1 MQYTSGSTANPRGV
15 VLSMRN
21 VTENVDQIIRNYFR
35 HEGGAPRLPSSVV
48 SWLPL
53 YHDMGLMV
61 GLFIP
66 LFVGCPVILTSPEAF
81 IRKPARWMQLLAK
94 HQAPFS
100 AAPNFAFDLAVAKTS
115 EEDMAGLDLG
125 HVNTIINGAEQVQP
139 NTITKFLRRFR
150 PYNLMPA
157 AVKPSYG
164 MAEAVVYLATTKAGS
179 PPTSTEFDADSLARG
194 HAELSTFETERA
206 TRLIRYHSDDK
217 EPLLRI
223 VDPDSN
229 IELGPGRIGE
239 IWIHGKNVST
249 GYHNADDALNRDKF
263 QASIREA
270 SAGTPRSPWLRT
282 GDLGFIVGD
291 EFYIVGRMK
300 DLIIQDGVNHYPD
313 DIETTVKE
321 FTGGRVAA
329 FSVSDDG
336 VEHLVIAAEVRTEH
350 GPDKVTIM
358 DFSTIK
364 RLVVSALSKLHG
376 LHVTDFLL
384 VPPGALPKTTSGK
397 ISRAACA
404 KQYGANKL
412 QRSSN
417 VPMTDGSVTADK
429 LQKWFREYLSTHIEC
444 HPNEVSLD
452 VPIRDLGLKSIDVLA
467 IPGDLGDRF
476 GFCIP
481 DLAVWDN
488 PSANDLIDSLLNQ
501 RSADSLRE
509 SHGHADRNTQGRGSI
524 NEPVAVIGVGCR
536 FPGDIDG
543 PERLWDFLTEKK
555 CAITAYPDRGFTN
568 AGTFAESGG
577 FLKDVAGF
585 DNRFFDIPPDEA
597 LRMDPQQR
605 LLLEVSWEALEHA
618 GIIPESLR
626 LSRTGVFVGVSST
639 DYVRLV
645 SASAQQKSTIWDN
658 TGGSSSIIANRIS
671 YFLDIQGPSIVIDT
685 ACSSSLVAVH
695 LACRS
700 LSTWDCDIA
709 LVGGTNVLIS
719 PEPWGGFREAGIL
732 SQTGCCHAF
741 DKSAD
746 GMVRGEGCGVI
757 VLQRLS
763 DARLEGRRILAILTG
778 SAVNQDGKS
787 NGIMAPNPSAQI
799 GVLENACKSARVDP
813 LEIGYVEAHGT
824 GTSLGDRIEAHALGM
839 VFGRKRPG
847 SGPLMI
853 GSIKPNIGHLEG
865 AAGIAG
871 LIKAVLMVERG
882 SLLPSGGFTE
892 PNPAIPFTEL
902 GLRVVDELQ
911 EWPVVAGRP
920 RRAGVSSFGFGG
932 TNAHVIVEEAGSVGA
947 DTVSGRADVGGSG
960 GGVVAWVISGKTAS
974 ALAAQAGRL
983 GRYVR
988 ARPALDVVDV
998 GYSLVSTRSVFD
1010 HRAVVVGQ
1018 TRDEL
1023 LAGLAGVVAGRPEA
1037 GVVCGV
1043 GKPAGKTA
1051 FVFAGQGSQWL
1062 GMGSELYAAYP
1073 VFAEALDA
1081 VVDELDRHL
1090 RYPLRDVI
1098 WGHDQDLLN
1107 TTEFAQPALFAVE
1120 VALYRLLMSWGVR
1133 PGLVLG
1139 HSVGEL
1145 AAAHVAGAL
1154 CLPDAAMLVA
1164 ARGRLMQAL
1173 PAGGAMFAVQARE
1186 DEVAPM
1192 LGHDVSI
1199 AAVNGPASVVISGA
1213 HDAVSAIADRLRG
1226 QGRRVHRLA
1235 VSHAFHSALME
1246 PMIAEFTAVAAELS
1260 VGLPTIPVISNVTG
1274 QLVAD
1279 DFASADYW
1287 ARHIR
1292 AVVRFGDSVRSAH
1305 CAGASRFIEV
1315 GPGGGLTSLI
1325 EASLADAQ
1333 IVSVPTL
1340 RKDRPEPVSVMTA
1353 AAQGFVSGMGLDW
1366 ASVFSGYRPKRVELP
1381 TYAFQH
1387 QKFWL
1392 APAPSVSDP
1401 TAAGQIGASDG
1412 GAELL
1417 ASSGFAAR
1425 LAGRS
1430 ADEQLAAAIEVV
1442 CEHAAA
1448 VLGRD
1453 GAAGLDA
1460 GQAFADSGFN
1470 SLSAVELRN
1479 RLTAVTAVT
1488 LPATAIFDH
1497 PTPTELAQYL
1507 ITQIDGHGSS
1517 AAAAANPAE
1526 RIDALT
1532 DLFLQACDAGR
1543 DADGWKMV
1551 ALASN
1556 TRERMSS
1563 PVRNN
1568 VSKNVA
1574 LLADGISDVVVI
1586 CIPTLTV
1593 LSDQREY
1600 RDIANAMTGR
1610 HSVYS
1615 LTLPGFDSSDA
1626 LPQNADMIVETV
1638 SNAIIDVVGGSCRF
1652 VLSGYSSG
1660 GVLAYALCSHLS
1672 VKHQRNPLGVALI
1685 DTYLPS
1691 QIANPSMNEGFS
1703 PNDTGKGLSREV
1715 IRVARMLN
1723 RLTATR
1729 LTAAATYAAIFQAW
1743 EPGRSMAPVL
1753 NIVAK
1758 DRIAT
1763 VENLREERINRWR
1776 TAAAEAA
1783 YSVAEVPGD
1792 HFGMMSTSS
1801 EAIATEIHDWISGL
1815 VRGPHR

>member
-1 MQYTSGSTANPRGV
+1 
-15 VLSMRN
+15 
-21 VTENVDQIIRNYFR
+21 
-35 HEGGAPRLPSSVV
+35 
-48 SWLPL
+48 
-53 YHDMGLMV
+53 
-61 GLFIP
+61 
-66 LFVGCPVILTSPEAF
+66 
-81 IRKPARWMQLLAK
+81 
-94 HQAPFS
+94 
-100 AAPNFAFDLAVAKTS
+100 
-115 EEDMAGLDLG
+115 
-125 HVNTIINGAEQVQP
+125 
-139 NTITKFLRRFR
+139 
-150 PYNLMPA
+150 
-157 AVKPSYG
+157 
-164 MAEAVVYLATTKAGS
+164 
-179 PPTSTEFDADSLARG
+179 
-194 HAELSTFETERA
+194 
-206 TRLIRYHSDDK
+206 
-217 EPLLRI
+217 
-223 VDPDSN
+223 
-229 IELGPGRIGE
+229 
-239 IWIHGKNVST
+239 
-249 GYHNADDALNRDKF
+249 
-263 QASIREA
+263 
-270 SAGTPRSPWLRT
+270 
-282 GDLGFIVGD
+282 
-291 EFYIVGRMK
+291 
-300 DLIIQDGVNHYPD
+300 
-313 DIETTVKE
+313 
-321 FTGGRVAA
+321 
-329 FSVSDDG
+329 
-336 VEHLVIAAEVRTEH
+336 
-350 GPDKVTIM
+350 
-358 DFSTIK
+358 
-364 RLVVSALSKLHG
+364 
-376 LHVTDFLL
+376 
-384 VPPGALPKTTSGK
+384 
-397 ISRAACA
+397 
-404 KQYGANKL
+404 
-412 QRSSN
+412 
-417 VPMTDGSVTADK
+417 MTDGSVTADK

-585 DNRFFDIPPDEA
+585 DNRFFHIPPDEA

>member
-1 MQYTSGSTANPRGV
+1 
-15 VLSMRN
+15 
-21 VTENVDQIIRNYFR
+21 
-35 HEGGAPRLPSSVV
+35 
-48 SWLPL
+48 
-53 YHDMGLMV
+53 
-61 GLFIP
+61 
-66 LFVGCPVILTSPEAF
+66 
-81 IRKPARWMQLLAK
+81 
-94 HQAPFS
+94 
-100 AAPNFAFDLAVAKTS
+100 
-115 EEDMAGLDLG
+115 
-125 HVNTIINGAEQVQP
+125 
-139 NTITKFLRRFR
+139 
-150 PYNLMPA
+150 
-157 AVKPSYG
+157 
-164 MAEAVVYLATTKAGS
+164 
-179 PPTSTEFDADSLARG
+179 
-194 HAELSTFETERA
+194 
-206 TRLIRYHSDDK
+206 
-217 EPLLRI
+217 
-223 VDPDSN
+223 
-229 IELGPGRIGE
+229 
-239 IWIHGKNVST
+239 
-249 GYHNADDALNRDKF
+249 
-263 QASIREA
+263 
-270 SAGTPRSPWLRT
+270 
-282 GDLGFIVGD
+282 
-291 EFYIVGRMK
+291 
-300 DLIIQDGVNHYPD
+300 
-313 DIETTVKE
+313 
-321 FTGGRVAA
+321 
-329 FSVSDDG
+329 
-336 VEHLVIAAEVRTEH
+336 
-350 GPDKVTIM
+350 
-358 DFSTIK
+358 
-364 RLVVSALSKLHG
+364 
-376 LHVTDFLL
+376 
-384 VPPGALPKTTSGK
+384 
-397 ISRAACA
+397 
-404 KQYGANKL
+404 
-412 QRSSN
+412 
-417 VPMTDGSVTADK
+417 MTDGSVTADK
-429 LQKWFREYLSTHIEC
+429 LQKWFREYVSTHIEC

-1246 PMIAEFTAVAAELS
+1246 PMIAESTAVAAELS

-1815 VRGPHR
+1815 VRGPHP

>member
-1 MQYTSGSTANPRGV
+1 
-15 VLSMRN
+15 
-21 VTENVDQIIRNYFR
+21 
-35 HEGGAPRLPSSVV
+35 
-48 SWLPL
+48 
-53 YHDMGLMV
+53 
-61 GLFIP
+61 
-66 LFVGCPVILTSPEAF
+66 
-81 IRKPARWMQLLAK
+81 
-94 HQAPFS
+94 
-100 AAPNFAFDLAVAKTS
+100 
-115 EEDMAGLDLG
+115 
-125 HVNTIINGAEQVQP
+125 
-139 NTITKFLRRFR
+139 
-150 PYNLMPA
+150 
-157 AVKPSYG
+157 
-164 MAEAVVYLATTKAGS
+164 
-179 PPTSTEFDADSLARG
+179 
-194 HAELSTFETERA
+194 
-206 TRLIRYHSDDK
+206 
-217 EPLLRI
+217 
-223 VDPDSN
+223 
-229 IELGPGRIGE
+229 
-239 IWIHGKNVST
+239 
-249 GYHNADDALNRDKF
+249 
-263 QASIREA
+263 
-270 SAGTPRSPWLRT
+270 
-282 GDLGFIVGD
+282 
-291 EFYIVGRMK
+291 
-300 DLIIQDGVNHYPD
+300 
-313 DIETTVKE
+313 
-321 FTGGRVAA
+321 
-329 FSVSDDG
+329 
-336 VEHLVIAAEVRTEH
+336 
-350 GPDKVTIM
+350 
-358 DFSTIK
+358 
-364 RLVVSALSKLHG
+364 
-376 LHVTDFLL
+376 
-384 VPPGALPKTTSGK
+384 
-397 ISRAACA
+397 
-404 KQYGANKL
+404 
-412 QRSSN
+412 
-417 VPMTDGSVTADK
+417 MTDGSVTADK

-1120 VALYRLLMSWGVR
+1120 VALYRLVMSWGVR

-1532 DLFLQACDAGR
+1532 DVFLQACDAGR

-1715 IRVARMLN
+1715 IRVTRMLN

-1815 VRGPHR
+1815 VRGPHP

>member
-1 MQYTSGSTANPRGV
+1 
-15 VLSMRN
+15 
-21 VTENVDQIIRNYFR
+21 
-35 HEGGAPRLPSSVV
+35 
-48 SWLPL
+48 
-53 YHDMGLMV
+53 
-61 GLFIP
+61 
-66 LFVGCPVILTSPEAF
+66 
-81 IRKPARWMQLLAK
+81 
-94 HQAPFS
+94 
-100 AAPNFAFDLAVAKTS
+100 
-115 EEDMAGLDLG
+115 
-125 HVNTIINGAEQVQP
+125 
-139 NTITKFLRRFR
+139 
-150 PYNLMPA
+150 
-157 AVKPSYG
+157 
-164 MAEAVVYLATTKAGS
+164 
-179 PPTSTEFDADSLARG
+179 
-194 HAELSTFETERA
+194 
-206 TRLIRYHSDDK
+206 
-217 EPLLRI
+217 
-223 VDPDSN
+223 
-229 IELGPGRIGE
+229 
-239 IWIHGKNVST
+239 
-249 GYHNADDALNRDKF
+249 
-263 QASIREA
+263 
-270 SAGTPRSPWLRT
+270 
-282 GDLGFIVGD
+282 
-291 EFYIVGRMK
+291 
-300 DLIIQDGVNHYPD
+300 
-313 DIETTVKE
+313 
-321 FTGGRVAA
+321 
-329 FSVSDDG
+329 
-336 VEHLVIAAEVRTEH
+336 
-350 GPDKVTIM
+350 
-358 DFSTIK
+358 
-364 RLVVSALSKLHG
+364 
-376 LHVTDFLL
+376 
-384 VPPGALPKTTSGK
+384 
-397 ISRAACA
+397 
-404 KQYGANKL
+404 
-412 QRSSN
+412 
-417 VPMTDGSVTADK
+417 MTDGSVTADK

-626 LSRTGVFVGVSST
+626 LSRTGVFVGVLST

-1120 VALYRLLMSWGVR
+1120 VALYRLVMSWGVR

-1532 DLFLQACDAGR
+1532 DVFLQACDAGR

-1815 VRGPHR
+1815 VRGPHP

>member
-1 MQYTSGSTANPRGV
+1 
-15 VLSMRN
+15 
-21 VTENVDQIIRNYFR
+21 
-35 HEGGAPRLPSSVV
+35 
-48 SWLPL
+48 
-53 YHDMGLMV
+53 
-61 GLFIP
+61 
-66 LFVGCPVILTSPEAF
+66 
-81 IRKPARWMQLLAK
+81 
-94 HQAPFS
+94 
-100 AAPNFAFDLAVAKTS
+100 
-115 EEDMAGLDLG
+115 
-125 HVNTIINGAEQVQP
+125 
-139 NTITKFLRRFR
+139 
-150 PYNLMPA
+150 
-157 AVKPSYG
+157 
-164 MAEAVVYLATTKAGS
+164 
-179 PPTSTEFDADSLARG
+179 
-194 HAELSTFETERA
+194 
-206 TRLIRYHSDDK
+206 
-217 EPLLRI
+217 
-223 VDPDSN
+223 
-229 IELGPGRIGE
+229 
-239 IWIHGKNVST
+239 
-249 GYHNADDALNRDKF
+249 
-263 QASIREA
+263 
-270 SAGTPRSPWLRT
+270 
-282 GDLGFIVGD
+282 
-291 EFYIVGRMK
+291 
-300 DLIIQDGVNHYPD
+300 
-313 DIETTVKE
+313 
-321 FTGGRVAA
+321 
-329 FSVSDDG
+329 
-336 VEHLVIAAEVRTEH
+336 
-350 GPDKVTIM
+350 
-358 DFSTIK
+358 
-364 RLVVSALSKLHG
+364 
-376 LHVTDFLL
+376 
-384 VPPGALPKTTSGK
+384 
-397 ISRAACA
+397 
-404 KQYGANKL
+404 
-412 QRSSN
+412 
-417 VPMTDGSVTADK
+417 MTDGSVTADK

-1120 VALYRLLMSWGVR
+1120 VALYRPVMSWGVR

-1532 DLFLQACDAGR
+1532 DVFLQACDAGR

-1815 VRGPHR
+1815 VRGPHP

>member
-1 MQYTSGSTANPRGV
+1 
-15 VLSMRN
+15 
-21 VTENVDQIIRNYFR
+21 
-35 HEGGAPRLPSSVV
+35 
-48 SWLPL
+48 
-53 YHDMGLMV
+53 
-61 GLFIP
+61 
-66 LFVGCPVILTSPEAF
+66 
-81 IRKPARWMQLLAK
+81 
-94 HQAPFS
+94 
-100 AAPNFAFDLAVAKTS
+100 
-115 EEDMAGLDLG
+115 
-125 HVNTIINGAEQVQP
+125 
-139 NTITKFLRRFR
+139 
-150 PYNLMPA
+150 
-157 AVKPSYG
+157 
-164 MAEAVVYLATTKAGS
+164 
-179 PPTSTEFDADSLARG
+179 
-194 HAELSTFETERA
+194 
-206 TRLIRYHSDDK
+206 
-217 EPLLRI
+217 
-223 VDPDSN
+223 
-229 IELGPGRIGE
+229 
-239 IWIHGKNVST
+239 
-249 GYHNADDALNRDKF
+249 
-263 QASIREA
+263 
-270 SAGTPRSPWLRT
+270 
-282 GDLGFIVGD
+282 
-291 EFYIVGRMK
+291 
-300 DLIIQDGVNHYPD
+300 
-313 DIETTVKE
+313 
-321 FTGGRVAA
+321 
-329 FSVSDDG
+329 
-336 VEHLVIAAEVRTEH
+336 
-350 GPDKVTIM
+350 
-358 DFSTIK
+358 
-364 RLVVSALSKLHG
+364 
-376 LHVTDFLL
+376 
-384 VPPGALPKTTSGK
+384 
-397 ISRAACA
+397 
-404 KQYGANKL
+404 
-412 QRSSN
+412 
-417 VPMTDGSVTADK
+417 MTDGSVTADK

-892 PNPAIPFTEL
+892 PNLAIPFTEL

-1815 VRGPHR
+1815 VRGPHP

>member
-1 MQYTSGSTANPRGV
+1 MVSR
-15 VLSMRN
+15 VLVHAYR
-21 VTENVDQIIRNYFR
+21 V
-35 HEGGAPRLPSSVV
+35 SS
-48 SWLPL
+48 
-53 YHDMGLMV
+53 
-61 GLFIP
+61 
-66 LFVGCPVILTSPEAF
+66 
-81 IRKPARWMQLLAK
+81 
-94 HQAPFS
+94 
-100 AAPNFAFDLAVAKTS
+100 
-115 EEDMAGLDLG
+115 
-125 HVNTIINGAEQVQP
+125 
-139 NTITKFLRRFR
+139 
-150 PYNLMPA
+150 
-157 AVKPSYG
+157 
-164 MAEAVVYLATTKAGS
+164 
-179 PPTSTEFDADSLARG
+179 
-194 HAELSTFETERA
+194 
-206 TRLIRYHSDDK
+206 
-217 EPLLRI
+217 
-223 VDPDSN
+223 
-229 IELGPGRIGE
+229 
-239 IWIHGKNVST
+239 
-249 GYHNADDALNRDKF
+249 
-263 QASIREA
+263 
-270 SAGTPRSPWLRT
+270 
-282 GDLGFIVGD
+282 
-291 EFYIVGRMK
+291 
-300 DLIIQDGVNHYPD
+300 
-313 DIETTVKE
+313 
-321 FTGGRVAA
+321 
-329 FSVSDDG
+329 
-336 VEHLVIAAEVRTEH
+336 
-350 GPDKVTIM
+350 
-358 DFSTIK
+358 
-364 RLVVSALSKLHG
+364 
-376 LHVTDFLL
+376 
-384 VPPGALPKTTSGK
+384 
-397 ISRAACA
+397 
-404 KQYGANKL
+404 
-412 QRSSN
+412 
-417 VPMTDGSVTADK
+417 
-429 LQKWFREYLSTHIEC
+429 
-444 HPNEVSLD
+444 NEVSLD

-543 PERLWDFLTEKK
+543 PERLWDFLTKKK

-1758 DRIAT
+1758 DRIAI

-1815 VRGPHR
+1815 VRGPHP

>member
-1 MQYTSGSTANPRGV
+1 
-15 VLSMRN
+15 
-21 VTENVDQIIRNYFR
+21 
-35 HEGGAPRLPSSVV
+35 
-48 SWLPL
+48 
-53 YHDMGLMV
+53 
-61 GLFIP
+61 
-66 LFVGCPVILTSPEAF
+66 
-81 IRKPARWMQLLAK
+81 
-94 HQAPFS
+94 
-100 AAPNFAFDLAVAKTS
+100 
-115 EEDMAGLDLG
+115 
-125 HVNTIINGAEQVQP
+125 
-139 NTITKFLRRFR
+139 
-150 PYNLMPA
+150 
-157 AVKPSYG
+157 
-164 MAEAVVYLATTKAGS
+164 
-179 PPTSTEFDADSLARG
+179 
-194 HAELSTFETERA
+194 
-206 TRLIRYHSDDK
+206 
-217 EPLLRI
+217 
-223 VDPDSN
+223 
-229 IELGPGRIGE
+229 
-239 IWIHGKNVST
+239 
-249 GYHNADDALNRDKF
+249 
-263 QASIREA
+263 
-270 SAGTPRSPWLRT
+270 
-282 GDLGFIVGD
+282 
-291 EFYIVGRMK
+291 
-300 DLIIQDGVNHYPD
+300 
-313 DIETTVKE
+313 
-321 FTGGRVAA
+321 
-329 FSVSDDG
+329 
-336 VEHLVIAAEVRTEH
+336 
-350 GPDKVTIM
+350 
-358 DFSTIK
+358 
-364 RLVVSALSKLHG
+364 
-376 LHVTDFLL
+376 
-384 VPPGALPKTTSGK
+384 
-397 ISRAACA
+397 
-404 KQYGANKL
+404 
-412 QRSSN
+412 
-417 VPMTDGSVTADK
+417 MTDGSVTADK

-1164 ARGRLMQAL
+1164 ARGWLMQAL

-1260 VGLPTIPVISNVTG
+1260 VGLPTIPVISHVTG

-1815 VRGPHR
+1815 VRGPHP

>member
-1 MQYTSGSTANPRGV
+1 
-15 VLSMRN
+15 
-21 VTENVDQIIRNYFR
+21 
-35 HEGGAPRLPSSVV
+35 
-48 SWLPL
+48 
-53 YHDMGLMV
+53 
-61 GLFIP
+61 
-66 LFVGCPVILTSPEAF
+66 
-81 IRKPARWMQLLAK
+81 
-94 HQAPFS
+94 
-100 AAPNFAFDLAVAKTS
+100 
-115 EEDMAGLDLG
+115 
-125 HVNTIINGAEQVQP
+125 
-139 NTITKFLRRFR
+139 
-150 PYNLMPA
+150 
-157 AVKPSYG
+157 
-164 MAEAVVYLATTKAGS
+164 
-179 PPTSTEFDADSLARG
+179 
-194 HAELSTFETERA
+194 
-206 TRLIRYHSDDK
+206 
-217 EPLLRI
+217 
-223 VDPDSN
+223 
-229 IELGPGRIGE
+229 
-239 IWIHGKNVST
+239 
-249 GYHNADDALNRDKF
+249 
-263 QASIREA
+263 
-270 SAGTPRSPWLRT
+270 
-282 GDLGFIVGD
+282 
-291 EFYIVGRMK
+291 
-300 DLIIQDGVNHYPD
+300 
-313 DIETTVKE
+313 
-321 FTGGRVAA
+321 
-329 FSVSDDG
+329 
-336 VEHLVIAAEVRTEH
+336 
-350 GPDKVTIM
+350 
-358 DFSTIK
+358 
-364 RLVVSALSKLHG
+364 
-376 LHVTDFLL
+376 
-384 VPPGALPKTTSGK
+384 
-397 ISRAACA
+397 
-404 KQYGANKL
+404 
-412 QRSSN
+412 
-417 VPMTDGSVTADK
+417 MTDGSVTADK

-960 GGVVAWVISGKTAS
+960 GGVVAWGISGKTAS

-1532 DLFLQACDAGR
+1532 DVFLQACDAGR

-1815 VRGPHR
+1815 VRGPHP

>member
-1 MQYTSGSTANPRGV
+1 MVSR
-15 VLSMRN
+15 VLVHAYR
-21 VTENVDQIIRNYFR
+21 V
-35 HEGGAPRLPSSVV
+35 SS
-48 SWLPL
+48 
-53 YHDMGLMV
+53 
-61 GLFIP
+61 
-66 LFVGCPVILTSPEAF
+66 
-81 IRKPARWMQLLAK
+81 
-94 HQAPFS
+94 
-100 AAPNFAFDLAVAKTS
+100 
-115 EEDMAGLDLG
+115 
-125 HVNTIINGAEQVQP
+125 
-139 NTITKFLRRFR
+139 
-150 PYNLMPA
+150 
-157 AVKPSYG
+157 
-164 MAEAVVYLATTKAGS
+164 
-179 PPTSTEFDADSLARG
+179 
-194 HAELSTFETERA
+194 
-206 TRLIRYHSDDK
+206 
-217 EPLLRI
+217 
-223 VDPDSN
+223 
-229 IELGPGRIGE
+229 
-239 IWIHGKNVST
+239 
-249 GYHNADDALNRDKF
+249 
-263 QASIREA
+263 
-270 SAGTPRSPWLRT
+270 
-282 GDLGFIVGD
+282 
-291 EFYIVGRMK
+291 
-300 DLIIQDGVNHYPD
+300 
-313 DIETTVKE
+313 
-321 FTGGRVAA
+321 
-329 FSVSDDG
+329 
-336 VEHLVIAAEVRTEH
+336 
-350 GPDKVTIM
+350 
-358 DFSTIK
+358 
-364 RLVVSALSKLHG
+364 
-376 LHVTDFLL
+376 
-384 VPPGALPKTTSGK
+384 
-397 ISRAACA
+397 
-404 KQYGANKL
+404 
-412 QRSSN
+412 
-417 VPMTDGSVTADK
+417 
-429 LQKWFREYLSTHIEC
+429 
-444 HPNEVSLD
+444 NEVSLD

-536 FPGDIDG
+536 FPRDIDG

-1815 VRGPHR
+1815 VRGPHP

>member
-1 MQYTSGSTANPRGV
+1 
-15 VLSMRN
+15 
-21 VTENVDQIIRNYFR
+21 
-35 HEGGAPRLPSSVV
+35 
-48 SWLPL
+48 
-53 YHDMGLMV
+53 
-61 GLFIP
+61 
-66 LFVGCPVILTSPEAF
+66 
-81 IRKPARWMQLLAK
+81 
-94 HQAPFS
+94 
-100 AAPNFAFDLAVAKTS
+100 
-115 EEDMAGLDLG
+115 
-125 HVNTIINGAEQVQP
+125 
-139 NTITKFLRRFR
+139 
-150 PYNLMPA
+150 
-157 AVKPSYG
+157 
-164 MAEAVVYLATTKAGS
+164 
-179 PPTSTEFDADSLARG
+179 
-194 HAELSTFETERA
+194 
-206 TRLIRYHSDDK
+206 
-217 EPLLRI
+217 
-223 VDPDSN
+223 
-229 IELGPGRIGE
+229 
-239 IWIHGKNVST
+239 
-249 GYHNADDALNRDKF
+249 
-263 QASIREA
+263 
-270 SAGTPRSPWLRT
+270 
-282 GDLGFIVGD
+282 
-291 EFYIVGRMK
+291 
-300 DLIIQDGVNHYPD
+300 
-313 DIETTVKE
+313 
-321 FTGGRVAA
+321 
-329 FSVSDDG
+329 
-336 VEHLVIAAEVRTEH
+336 
-350 GPDKVTIM
+350 
-358 DFSTIK
+358 
-364 RLVVSALSKLHG
+364 
-376 LHVTDFLL
+376 
-384 VPPGALPKTTSGK
+384 
-397 ISRAACA
+397 
-404 KQYGANKL
+404 
-412 QRSSN
+412 
-417 VPMTDGSVTADK
+417 MTDGSVTADK

-1672 VKHQRNPLGVALI
+1672 VEHQRNPLGVALI

-1815 VRGPHR
+1815 VRGPHP

>member
-1 MQYTSGSTANPRGV
+1 MVSR
-15 VLSMRN
+15 VLVHAYR
-21 VTENVDQIIRNYFR
+21 V
-35 HEGGAPRLPSSVV
+35 SS
-48 SWLPL
+48 
-53 YHDMGLMV
+53 
-61 GLFIP
+61 
-66 LFVGCPVILTSPEAF
+66 
-81 IRKPARWMQLLAK
+81 
-94 HQAPFS
+94 
-100 AAPNFAFDLAVAKTS
+100 
-115 EEDMAGLDLG
+115 
-125 HVNTIINGAEQVQP
+125 
-139 NTITKFLRRFR
+139 
-150 PYNLMPA
+150 
-157 AVKPSYG
+157 
-164 MAEAVVYLATTKAGS
+164 
-179 PPTSTEFDADSLARG
+179 
-194 HAELSTFETERA
+194 
-206 TRLIRYHSDDK
+206 
-217 EPLLRI
+217 
-223 VDPDSN
+223 
-229 IELGPGRIGE
+229 
-239 IWIHGKNVST
+239 
-249 GYHNADDALNRDKF
+249 
-263 QASIREA
+263 
-270 SAGTPRSPWLRT
+270 
-282 GDLGFIVGD
+282 
-291 EFYIVGRMK
+291 
-300 DLIIQDGVNHYPD
+300 
-313 DIETTVKE
+313 
-321 FTGGRVAA
+321 
-329 FSVSDDG
+329 
-336 VEHLVIAAEVRTEH
+336 
-350 GPDKVTIM
+350 
-358 DFSTIK
+358 
-364 RLVVSALSKLHG
+364 
-376 LHVTDFLL
+376 
-384 VPPGALPKTTSGK
+384 
-397 ISRAACA
+397 
-404 KQYGANKL
+404 
-412 QRSSN
+412 
-417 VPMTDGSVTADK
+417 
-429 LQKWFREYLSTHIEC
+429 
-444 HPNEVSLD
+444 NEVSLD

-618 GIIPESLR
+618 GIVPESLR

-1815 VRGPHR
+1815 VRGPHP

>member
-1 MQYTSGSTANPRGV
+1 
-15 VLSMRN
+15 
-21 VTENVDQIIRNYFR
+21 
-35 HEGGAPRLPSSVV
+35 
-48 SWLPL
+48 
-53 YHDMGLMV
+53 
-61 GLFIP
+61 
-66 LFVGCPVILTSPEAF
+66 
-81 IRKPARWMQLLAK
+81 
-94 HQAPFS
+94 
-100 AAPNFAFDLAVAKTS
+100 
-115 EEDMAGLDLG
+115 
-125 HVNTIINGAEQVQP
+125 
-139 NTITKFLRRFR
+139 
-150 PYNLMPA
+150 
-157 AVKPSYG
+157 
-164 MAEAVVYLATTKAGS
+164 
-179 PPTSTEFDADSLARG
+179 
-194 HAELSTFETERA
+194 
-206 TRLIRYHSDDK
+206 
-217 EPLLRI
+217 
-223 VDPDSN
+223 
-229 IELGPGRIGE
+229 
-239 IWIHGKNVST
+239 
-249 GYHNADDALNRDKF
+249 
-263 QASIREA
+263 
-270 SAGTPRSPWLRT
+270 
-282 GDLGFIVGD
+282 
-291 EFYIVGRMK
+291 
-300 DLIIQDGVNHYPD
+300 
-313 DIETTVKE
+313 
-321 FTGGRVAA
+321 
-329 FSVSDDG
+329 
-336 VEHLVIAAEVRTEH
+336 
-350 GPDKVTIM
+350 
-358 DFSTIK
+358 
-364 RLVVSALSKLHG
+364 
-376 LHVTDFLL
+376 
-384 VPPGALPKTTSGK
+384 
-397 ISRAACA
+397 
-404 KQYGANKL
+404 
-412 QRSSN
+412 
-417 VPMTDGSVTADK
+417 MTDGSVTADK
-429 LQKWFREYLSTHIEC
+429 LQKWFREYVSTHIEC

-509 SHGHADRNTQGRGSI
+509 SHGHADMNTQGRGSI

-1815 VRGPHR
+1815 VRGPHP

>member
-1 MQYTSGSTANPRGV
+1 
-15 VLSMRN
+15 
-21 VTENVDQIIRNYFR
+21 
-35 HEGGAPRLPSSVV
+35 
-48 SWLPL
+48 
-53 YHDMGLMV
+53 
-61 GLFIP
+61 
-66 LFVGCPVILTSPEAF
+66 
-81 IRKPARWMQLLAK
+81 
-94 HQAPFS
+94 
-100 AAPNFAFDLAVAKTS
+100 
-115 EEDMAGLDLG
+115 
-125 HVNTIINGAEQVQP
+125 
-139 NTITKFLRRFR
+139 
-150 PYNLMPA
+150 
-157 AVKPSYG
+157 
-164 MAEAVVYLATTKAGS
+164 
-179 PPTSTEFDADSLARG
+179 
-194 HAELSTFETERA
+194 
-206 TRLIRYHSDDK
+206 
-217 EPLLRI
+217 
-223 VDPDSN
+223 
-229 IELGPGRIGE
+229 
-239 IWIHGKNVST
+239 
-249 GYHNADDALNRDKF
+249 
-263 QASIREA
+263 
-270 SAGTPRSPWLRT
+270 
-282 GDLGFIVGD
+282 
-291 EFYIVGRMK
+291 
-300 DLIIQDGVNHYPD
+300 
-313 DIETTVKE
+313 
-321 FTGGRVAA
+321 
-329 FSVSDDG
+329 
-336 VEHLVIAAEVRTEH
+336 
-350 GPDKVTIM
+350 
-358 DFSTIK
+358 
-364 RLVVSALSKLHG
+364 
-376 LHVTDFLL
+376 
-384 VPPGALPKTTSGK
+384 
-397 ISRAACA
+397 
-404 KQYGANKL
+404 
-412 QRSSN
+412 
-417 VPMTDGSVTADK
+417 MTDGSVTADK

-988 ARPALDVVDV
+988 ARPALDVVGV

-1018 TRDEL
+1018 TRDKL

-1815 VRGPHR
+1815 VRGPHP

>member
-1 MQYTSGSTANPRGV
+1 
-15 VLSMRN
+15 
-21 VTENVDQIIRNYFR
+21 
-35 HEGGAPRLPSSVV
+35 
-48 SWLPL
+48 
-53 YHDMGLMV
+53 
-61 GLFIP
+61 
-66 LFVGCPVILTSPEAF
+66 
-81 IRKPARWMQLLAK
+81 
-94 HQAPFS
+94 
-100 AAPNFAFDLAVAKTS
+100 
-115 EEDMAGLDLG
+115 
-125 HVNTIINGAEQVQP
+125 
-139 NTITKFLRRFR
+139 
-150 PYNLMPA
+150 
-157 AVKPSYG
+157 
-164 MAEAVVYLATTKAGS
+164 
-179 PPTSTEFDADSLARG
+179 
-194 HAELSTFETERA
+194 
-206 TRLIRYHSDDK
+206 
-217 EPLLRI
+217 
-223 VDPDSN
+223 
-229 IELGPGRIGE
+229 
-239 IWIHGKNVST
+239 
-249 GYHNADDALNRDKF
+249 
-263 QASIREA
+263 
-270 SAGTPRSPWLRT
+270 
-282 GDLGFIVGD
+282 
-291 EFYIVGRMK
+291 
-300 DLIIQDGVNHYPD
+300 
-313 DIETTVKE
+313 
-321 FTGGRVAA
+321 
-329 FSVSDDG
+329 
-336 VEHLVIAAEVRTEH
+336 
-350 GPDKVTIM
+350 
-358 DFSTIK
+358 
-364 RLVVSALSKLHG
+364 
-376 LHVTDFLL
+376 
-384 VPPGALPKTTSGK
+384 
-397 ISRAACA
+397 
-404 KQYGANKL
+404 
-412 QRSSN
+412 
-417 VPMTDGSVTADK
+417 MTDGSVTADK

-1173 PAGGAMFAVQARE
+1173 PADGAMFAVQARE

>member
-1 MQYTSGSTANPRGV
+1 
-15 VLSMRN
+15 
-21 VTENVDQIIRNYFR
+21 
-35 HEGGAPRLPSSVV
+35 
-48 SWLPL
+48 
-53 YHDMGLMV
+53 
-61 GLFIP
+61 
-66 LFVGCPVILTSPEAF
+66 
-81 IRKPARWMQLLAK
+81 
-94 HQAPFS
+94 
-100 AAPNFAFDLAVAKTS
+100 
-115 EEDMAGLDLG
+115 
-125 HVNTIINGAEQVQP
+125 
-139 NTITKFLRRFR
+139 
-150 PYNLMPA
+150 
-157 AVKPSYG
+157 
-164 MAEAVVYLATTKAGS
+164 
-179 PPTSTEFDADSLARG
+179 
-194 HAELSTFETERA
+194 
-206 TRLIRYHSDDK
+206 
-217 EPLLRI
+217 
-223 VDPDSN
+223 
-229 IELGPGRIGE
+229 
-239 IWIHGKNVST
+239 
-249 GYHNADDALNRDKF
+249 
-263 QASIREA
+263 
-270 SAGTPRSPWLRT
+270 
-282 GDLGFIVGD
+282 
-291 EFYIVGRMK
+291 
-300 DLIIQDGVNHYPD
+300 
-313 DIETTVKE
+313 
-321 FTGGRVAA
+321 
-329 FSVSDDG
+329 
-336 VEHLVIAAEVRTEH
+336 
-350 GPDKVTIM
+350 
-358 DFSTIK
+358 
-364 RLVVSALSKLHG
+364 
-376 LHVTDFLL
+376 
-384 VPPGALPKTTSGK
+384 
-397 ISRAACA
+397 
-404 KQYGANKL
+404 
-412 QRSSN
+412 
-417 VPMTDGSVTADK
+417 MTDGSVTADK

-1660 GVLAYALCSHLS
+1660 GVLAYALCSHLL

-1815 VRGPHR
+1815 VRGPHP

>member
-1 MQYTSGSTANPRGV
+1 
-15 VLSMRN
+15 
-21 VTENVDQIIRNYFR
+21 
-35 HEGGAPRLPSSVV
+35 
-48 SWLPL
+48 
-53 YHDMGLMV
+53 
-61 GLFIP
+61 
-66 LFVGCPVILTSPEAF
+66 
-81 IRKPARWMQLLAK
+81 
-94 HQAPFS
+94 
-100 AAPNFAFDLAVAKTS
+100 
-115 EEDMAGLDLG
+115 
-125 HVNTIINGAEQVQP
+125 
-139 NTITKFLRRFR
+139 
-150 PYNLMPA
+150 
-157 AVKPSYG
+157 
-164 MAEAVVYLATTKAGS
+164 
-179 PPTSTEFDADSLARG
+179 
-194 HAELSTFETERA
+194 
-206 TRLIRYHSDDK
+206 
-217 EPLLRI
+217 
-223 VDPDSN
+223 
-229 IELGPGRIGE
+229 
-239 IWIHGKNVST
+239 
-249 GYHNADDALNRDKF
+249 
-263 QASIREA
+263 
-270 SAGTPRSPWLRT
+270 
-282 GDLGFIVGD
+282 
-291 EFYIVGRMK
+291 
-300 DLIIQDGVNHYPD
+300 
-313 DIETTVKE
+313 
-321 FTGGRVAA
+321 
-329 FSVSDDG
+329 
-336 VEHLVIAAEVRTEH
+336 
-350 GPDKVTIM
+350 
-358 DFSTIK
+358 
-364 RLVVSALSKLHG
+364 
-376 LHVTDFLL
+376 
-384 VPPGALPKTTSGK
+384 
-397 ISRAACA
+397 
-404 KQYGANKL
+404 
-412 QRSSN
+412 
-417 VPMTDGSVTADK
+417 MTDGSVTADK
-429 LQKWFREYLSTHIEC
+429 LQKWFREYVSTHIEC

-509 SHGHADRNTQGRGSI
+509 SHGHA
-524 NEPVAVIGVGCR
+524 EPVAVIGVGCR

-1815 VRGPHR
+1815 VRGPHP

>member
-1 MQYTSGSTANPRGV
+1 
-15 VLSMRN
+15 
-21 VTENVDQIIRNYFR
+21 
-35 HEGGAPRLPSSVV
+35 
-48 SWLPL
+48 
-53 YHDMGLMV
+53 
-61 GLFIP
+61 
-66 LFVGCPVILTSPEAF
+66 
-81 IRKPARWMQLLAK
+81 
-94 HQAPFS
+94 
-100 AAPNFAFDLAVAKTS
+100 
-115 EEDMAGLDLG
+115 
-125 HVNTIINGAEQVQP
+125 
-139 NTITKFLRRFR
+139 
-150 PYNLMPA
+150 
-157 AVKPSYG
+157 
-164 MAEAVVYLATTKAGS
+164 
-179 PPTSTEFDADSLARG
+179 
-194 HAELSTFETERA
+194 
-206 TRLIRYHSDDK
+206 
-217 EPLLRI
+217 
-223 VDPDSN
+223 
-229 IELGPGRIGE
+229 
-239 IWIHGKNVST
+239 
-249 GYHNADDALNRDKF
+249 
-263 QASIREA
+263 
-270 SAGTPRSPWLRT
+270 
-282 GDLGFIVGD
+282 
-291 EFYIVGRMK
+291 
-300 DLIIQDGVNHYPD
+300 
-313 DIETTVKE
+313 
-321 FTGGRVAA
+321 
-329 FSVSDDG
+329 
-336 VEHLVIAAEVRTEH
+336 
-350 GPDKVTIM
+350 
-358 DFSTIK
+358 
-364 RLVVSALSKLHG
+364 
-376 LHVTDFLL
+376 
-384 VPPGALPKTTSGK
+384 
-397 ISRAACA
+397 
-404 KQYGANKL
+404 
-412 QRSSN
+412 
-417 VPMTDGSVTADK
+417 MTDGSVTADK

-813 LEIGYVEAHGT
+813 LEIGYVEAHGS

-1672 VKHQRNPLGVALI
+1672 VKHQRNPLRVALI

-1815 VRGPHR
+1815 VRGPHP

>member
-1 MQYTSGSTANPRGV
+1 MVSR
-15 VLSMRN
+15 VLVHAYR
-21 VTENVDQIIRNYFR
+21 V
-35 HEGGAPRLPSSVV
+35 SS
-48 SWLPL
+48 
-53 YHDMGLMV
+53 
-61 GLFIP
+61 
-66 LFVGCPVILTSPEAF
+66 
-81 IRKPARWMQLLAK
+81 
-94 HQAPFS
+94 
-100 AAPNFAFDLAVAKTS
+100 
-115 EEDMAGLDLG
+115 
-125 HVNTIINGAEQVQP
+125 
-139 NTITKFLRRFR
+139 
-150 PYNLMPA
+150 
-157 AVKPSYG
+157 
-164 MAEAVVYLATTKAGS
+164 
-179 PPTSTEFDADSLARG
+179 
-194 HAELSTFETERA
+194 
-206 TRLIRYHSDDK
+206 
-217 EPLLRI
+217 
-223 VDPDSN
+223 
-229 IELGPGRIGE
+229 
-239 IWIHGKNVST
+239 
-249 GYHNADDALNRDKF
+249 
-263 QASIREA
+263 
-270 SAGTPRSPWLRT
+270 
-282 GDLGFIVGD
+282 
-291 EFYIVGRMK
+291 
-300 DLIIQDGVNHYPD
+300 
-313 DIETTVKE
+313 
-321 FTGGRVAA
+321 
-329 FSVSDDG
+329 
-336 VEHLVIAAEVRTEH
+336 
-350 GPDKVTIM
+350 
-358 DFSTIK
+358 
-364 RLVVSALSKLHG
+364 
-376 LHVTDFLL
+376 
-384 VPPGALPKTTSGK
+384 
-397 ISRAACA
+397 
-404 KQYGANKL
+404 
-412 QRSSN
+412 
-417 VPMTDGSVTADK
+417 
-429 LQKWFREYLSTHIEC
+429 
-444 HPNEVSLD
+444 NEVSLD

-605 LLLEVSWEALEHA
+605 LLLEFSWEALEHA

-1815 VRGPHR
+1815 VRGPHP

>member
-1 MQYTSGSTANPRGV
+1 MVSR
-15 VLSMRN
+15 VLVHAYR
-21 VTENVDQIIRNYFR
+21 V
-35 HEGGAPRLPSSVV
+35 SS
-48 SWLPL
+48 
-53 YHDMGLMV
+53 
-61 GLFIP
+61 
-66 LFVGCPVILTSPEAF
+66 
-81 IRKPARWMQLLAK
+81 
-94 HQAPFS
+94 
-100 AAPNFAFDLAVAKTS
+100 
-115 EEDMAGLDLG
+115 
-125 HVNTIINGAEQVQP
+125 
-139 NTITKFLRRFR
+139 
-150 PYNLMPA
+150 
-157 AVKPSYG
+157 
-164 MAEAVVYLATTKAGS
+164 
-179 PPTSTEFDADSLARG
+179 
-194 HAELSTFETERA
+194 
-206 TRLIRYHSDDK
+206 
-217 EPLLRI
+217 
-223 VDPDSN
+223 
-229 IELGPGRIGE
+229 
-239 IWIHGKNVST
+239 
-249 GYHNADDALNRDKF
+249 
-263 QASIREA
+263 
-270 SAGTPRSPWLRT
+270 
-282 GDLGFIVGD
+282 
-291 EFYIVGRMK
+291 
-300 DLIIQDGVNHYPD
+300 
-313 DIETTVKE
+313 
-321 FTGGRVAA
+321 
-329 FSVSDDG
+329 
-336 VEHLVIAAEVRTEH
+336 
-350 GPDKVTIM
+350 
-358 DFSTIK
+358 
-364 RLVVSALSKLHG
+364 
-376 LHVTDFLL
+376 
-384 VPPGALPKTTSGK
+384 
-397 ISRAACA
+397 
-404 KQYGANKL
+404 
-412 QRSSN
+412 
-417 VPMTDGSVTADK
+417 
-429 LQKWFREYLSTHIEC
+429 
-444 HPNEVSLD
+444 NEVSLD

-1340 RKDRPEPVSVMTA
+1340 RKDRLEPVSVMTA

-1815 VRGPHR
+1815 VRGPHP

>member
-1 MQYTSGSTANPRGV
+1 
-15 VLSMRN
+15 
-21 VTENVDQIIRNYFR
+21 
-35 HEGGAPRLPSSVV
+35 
-48 SWLPL
+48 
-53 YHDMGLMV
+53 
-61 GLFIP
+61 
-66 LFVGCPVILTSPEAF
+66 
-81 IRKPARWMQLLAK
+81 
-94 HQAPFS
+94 
-100 AAPNFAFDLAVAKTS
+100 
-115 EEDMAGLDLG
+115 
-125 HVNTIINGAEQVQP
+125 
-139 NTITKFLRRFR
+139 
-150 PYNLMPA
+150 
-157 AVKPSYG
+157 
-164 MAEAVVYLATTKAGS
+164 
-179 PPTSTEFDADSLARG
+179 
-194 HAELSTFETERA
+194 
-206 TRLIRYHSDDK
+206 
-217 EPLLRI
+217 
-223 VDPDSN
+223 
-229 IELGPGRIGE
+229 
-239 IWIHGKNVST
+239 
-249 GYHNADDALNRDKF
+249 
-263 QASIREA
+263 
-270 SAGTPRSPWLRT
+270 
-282 GDLGFIVGD
+282 
-291 EFYIVGRMK
+291 
-300 DLIIQDGVNHYPD
+300 
-313 DIETTVKE
+313 
-321 FTGGRVAA
+321 
-329 FSVSDDG
+329 
-336 VEHLVIAAEVRTEH
+336 
-350 GPDKVTIM
+350 
-358 DFSTIK
+358 
-364 RLVVSALSKLHG
+364 
-376 LHVTDFLL
+376 
-384 VPPGALPKTTSGK
+384 
-397 ISRAACA
+397 
-404 KQYGANKL
+404 
-412 QRSSN
+412 
-417 VPMTDGSVTADK
+417 MTDGSVTADK

-543 PERLWDFLTEKK
+543 PERLCDFLTEKK

-1120 VALYRLLMSWGVR
+1120 VALYRLVMSWGVR

-1532 DLFLQACDAGR
+1532 DVFLQACDAGR

-1815 VRGPHR
+1815 VRGPHP

>member
-1 MQYTSGSTANPRGV
+1 MVSR
-15 VLSMRN
+15 VLVHAYR
-21 VTENVDQIIRNYFR
+21 V
-35 HEGGAPRLPSSVV
+35 SS
-48 SWLPL
+48 
-53 YHDMGLMV
+53 
-61 GLFIP
+61 
-66 LFVGCPVILTSPEAF
+66 
-81 IRKPARWMQLLAK
+81 
-94 HQAPFS
+94 
-100 AAPNFAFDLAVAKTS
+100 
-115 EEDMAGLDLG
+115 
-125 HVNTIINGAEQVQP
+125 
-139 NTITKFLRRFR
+139 
-150 PYNLMPA
+150 
-157 AVKPSYG
+157 
-164 MAEAVVYLATTKAGS
+164 
-179 PPTSTEFDADSLARG
+179 
-194 HAELSTFETERA
+194 
-206 TRLIRYHSDDK
+206 
-217 EPLLRI
+217 
-223 VDPDSN
+223 
-229 IELGPGRIGE
+229 
-239 IWIHGKNVST
+239 
-249 GYHNADDALNRDKF
+249 
-263 QASIREA
+263 
-270 SAGTPRSPWLRT
+270 
-282 GDLGFIVGD
+282 
-291 EFYIVGRMK
+291 
-300 DLIIQDGVNHYPD
+300 
-313 DIETTVKE
+313 
-321 FTGGRVAA
+321 
-329 FSVSDDG
+329 
-336 VEHLVIAAEVRTEH
+336 
-350 GPDKVTIM
+350 
-358 DFSTIK
+358 
-364 RLVVSALSKLHG
+364 
-376 LHVTDFLL
+376 
-384 VPPGALPKTTSGK
+384 
-397 ISRAACA
+397 
-404 KQYGANKL
+404 
-412 QRSSN
+412 
-417 VPMTDGSVTADK
+417 
-429 LQKWFREYLSTHIEC
+429 
-444 HPNEVSLD
+444 NEVSLD

-658 TGGSSSIIANRIS
+658 TGGFSSIIANRIS

-1815 VRGPHR
+1815 VRGPHP

>member
-1 MQYTSGSTANPRGV
+1 MVSR
-15 VLSMRN
+15 VLVHAYR
-21 VTENVDQIIRNYFR
+21 V
-35 HEGGAPRLPSSVV
+35 SS
-48 SWLPL
+48 
-53 YHDMGLMV
+53 
-61 GLFIP
+61 
-66 LFVGCPVILTSPEAF
+66 
-81 IRKPARWMQLLAK
+81 
-94 HQAPFS
+94 
-100 AAPNFAFDLAVAKTS
+100 
-115 EEDMAGLDLG
+115 
-125 HVNTIINGAEQVQP
+125 
-139 NTITKFLRRFR
+139 
-150 PYNLMPA
+150 
-157 AVKPSYG
+157 
-164 MAEAVVYLATTKAGS
+164 
-179 PPTSTEFDADSLARG
+179 
-194 HAELSTFETERA
+194 
-206 TRLIRYHSDDK
+206 
-217 EPLLRI
+217 
-223 VDPDSN
+223 
-229 IELGPGRIGE
+229 
-239 IWIHGKNVST
+239 
-249 GYHNADDALNRDKF
+249 
-263 QASIREA
+263 
-270 SAGTPRSPWLRT
+270 
-282 GDLGFIVGD
+282 
-291 EFYIVGRMK
+291 
-300 DLIIQDGVNHYPD
+300 
-313 DIETTVKE
+313 
-321 FTGGRVAA
+321 
-329 FSVSDDG
+329 
-336 VEHLVIAAEVRTEH
+336 
-350 GPDKVTIM
+350 
-358 DFSTIK
+358 
-364 RLVVSALSKLHG
+364 
-376 LHVTDFLL
+376 
-384 VPPGALPKTTSGK
+384 
-397 ISRAACA
+397 
-404 KQYGANKL
+404 
-412 QRSSN
+412 
-417 VPMTDGSVTADK
+417 
-429 LQKWFREYLSTHIEC
+429 
-444 HPNEVSLD
+444 NEVSLD

-824 GTSLGDRIEAHALGM
+824 GTSLGDRIDAHALGM

-1815 VRGPHR
+1815 VRGPHP

>member
-1 MQYTSGSTANPRGV
+1 MVSR
-15 VLSMRN
+15 VLVHAYR
-21 VTENVDQIIRNYFR
+21 V
-35 HEGGAPRLPSSVV
+35 SS
-48 SWLPL
+48 
-53 YHDMGLMV
+53 
-61 GLFIP
+61 
-66 LFVGCPVILTSPEAF
+66 
-81 IRKPARWMQLLAK
+81 
-94 HQAPFS
+94 
-100 AAPNFAFDLAVAKTS
+100 
-115 EEDMAGLDLG
+115 
-125 HVNTIINGAEQVQP
+125 
-139 NTITKFLRRFR
+139 
-150 PYNLMPA
+150 
-157 AVKPSYG
+157 
-164 MAEAVVYLATTKAGS
+164 
-179 PPTSTEFDADSLARG
+179 
-194 HAELSTFETERA
+194 
-206 TRLIRYHSDDK
+206 
-217 EPLLRI
+217 
-223 VDPDSN
+223 
-229 IELGPGRIGE
+229 
-239 IWIHGKNVST
+239 
-249 GYHNADDALNRDKF
+249 
-263 QASIREA
+263 
-270 SAGTPRSPWLRT
+270 
-282 GDLGFIVGD
+282 
-291 EFYIVGRMK
+291 
-300 DLIIQDGVNHYPD
+300 
-313 DIETTVKE
+313 
-321 FTGGRVAA
+321 
-329 FSVSDDG
+329 
-336 VEHLVIAAEVRTEH
+336 
-350 GPDKVTIM
+350 
-358 DFSTIK
+358 
-364 RLVVSALSKLHG
+364 
-376 LHVTDFLL
+376 
-384 VPPGALPKTTSGK
+384 
-397 ISRAACA
+397 
-404 KQYGANKL
+404 
-412 QRSSN
+412 
-417 VPMTDGSVTADK
+417 
-429 LQKWFREYLSTHIEC
+429 
-444 HPNEVSLD
+444 NEVSLD

-1715 IRVARMLN
+1715 VRVARMLN

-1815 VRGPHR
+1815 VRGPHP

>member
-1 MQYTSGSTANPRGV
+1 
-15 VLSMRN
+15 
-21 VTENVDQIIRNYFR
+21 
-35 HEGGAPRLPSSVV
+35 
-48 SWLPL
+48 
-53 YHDMGLMV
+53 
-61 GLFIP
+61 
-66 LFVGCPVILTSPEAF
+66 
-81 IRKPARWMQLLAK
+81 
-94 HQAPFS
+94 
-100 AAPNFAFDLAVAKTS
+100 
-115 EEDMAGLDLG
+115 
-125 HVNTIINGAEQVQP
+125 
-139 NTITKFLRRFR
+139 
-150 PYNLMPA
+150 
-157 AVKPSYG
+157 
-164 MAEAVVYLATTKAGS
+164 
-179 PPTSTEFDADSLARG
+179 
-194 HAELSTFETERA
+194 
-206 TRLIRYHSDDK
+206 
-217 EPLLRI
+217 
-223 VDPDSN
+223 
-229 IELGPGRIGE
+229 
-239 IWIHGKNVST
+239 
-249 GYHNADDALNRDKF
+249 
-263 QASIREA
+263 
-270 SAGTPRSPWLRT
+270 
-282 GDLGFIVGD
+282 
-291 EFYIVGRMK
+291 
-300 DLIIQDGVNHYPD
+300 
-313 DIETTVKE
+313 
-321 FTGGRVAA
+321 
-329 FSVSDDG
+329 
-336 VEHLVIAAEVRTEH
+336 
-350 GPDKVTIM
+350 
-358 DFSTIK
+358 
-364 RLVVSALSKLHG
+364 
-376 LHVTDFLL
+376 
-384 VPPGALPKTTSGK
+384 
-397 ISRAACA
+397 
-404 KQYGANKL
+404 
-412 QRSSN
+412 
-417 VPMTDGSVTADK
+417 MTDGSVTADK

-1018 TRDEL
+1018 THDEL

-1532 DLFLQACDAGR
+1532 DVFLQACDAGR

-1815 VRGPHR
+1815 VRGPHP

>member
-1 MQYTSGSTANPRGV
+1 
-15 VLSMRN
+15 
-21 VTENVDQIIRNYFR
+21 
-35 HEGGAPRLPSSVV
+35 
-48 SWLPL
+48 
-53 YHDMGLMV
+53 
-61 GLFIP
+61 
-66 LFVGCPVILTSPEAF
+66 
-81 IRKPARWMQLLAK
+81 
-94 HQAPFS
+94 
-100 AAPNFAFDLAVAKTS
+100 
-115 EEDMAGLDLG
+115 
-125 HVNTIINGAEQVQP
+125 
-139 NTITKFLRRFR
+139 
-150 PYNLMPA
+150 
-157 AVKPSYG
+157 
-164 MAEAVVYLATTKAGS
+164 
-179 PPTSTEFDADSLARG
+179 
-194 HAELSTFETERA
+194 
-206 TRLIRYHSDDK
+206 
-217 EPLLRI
+217 
-223 VDPDSN
+223 
-229 IELGPGRIGE
+229 
-239 IWIHGKNVST
+239 
-249 GYHNADDALNRDKF
+249 
-263 QASIREA
+263 
-270 SAGTPRSPWLRT
+270 
-282 GDLGFIVGD
+282 
-291 EFYIVGRMK
+291 
-300 DLIIQDGVNHYPD
+300 
-313 DIETTVKE
+313 
-321 FTGGRVAA
+321 
-329 FSVSDDG
+329 
-336 VEHLVIAAEVRTEH
+336 
-350 GPDKVTIM
+350 
-358 DFSTIK
+358 
-364 RLVVSALSKLHG
+364 
-376 LHVTDFLL
+376 
-384 VPPGALPKTTSGK
+384 
-397 ISRAACA
+397 
-404 KQYGANKL
+404 
-412 QRSSN
+412 
-417 VPMTDGSVTADK
+417 MTDGSVTADK

-1010 HRAVVVGQ
+1010 HRAVVLGQ

>member
-1 MQYTSGSTANPRGV
+1 
-15 VLSMRN
+15 
-21 VTENVDQIIRNYFR
+21 
-35 HEGGAPRLPSSVV
+35 
-48 SWLPL
+48 
-53 YHDMGLMV
+53 
-61 GLFIP
+61 
-66 LFVGCPVILTSPEAF
+66 
-81 IRKPARWMQLLAK
+81 
-94 HQAPFS
+94 
-100 AAPNFAFDLAVAKTS
+100 
-115 EEDMAGLDLG
+115 
-125 HVNTIINGAEQVQP
+125 
-139 NTITKFLRRFR
+139 
-150 PYNLMPA
+150 
-157 AVKPSYG
+157 
-164 MAEAVVYLATTKAGS
+164 
-179 PPTSTEFDADSLARG
+179 
-194 HAELSTFETERA
+194 
-206 TRLIRYHSDDK
+206 
-217 EPLLRI
+217 
-223 VDPDSN
+223 
-229 IELGPGRIGE
+229 
-239 IWIHGKNVST
+239 
-249 GYHNADDALNRDKF
+249 
-263 QASIREA
+263 
-270 SAGTPRSPWLRT
+270 
-282 GDLGFIVGD
+282 
-291 EFYIVGRMK
+291 
-300 DLIIQDGVNHYPD
+300 
-313 DIETTVKE
+313 
-321 FTGGRVAA
+321 
-329 FSVSDDG
+329 
-336 VEHLVIAAEVRTEH
+336 
-350 GPDKVTIM
+350 
-358 DFSTIK
+358 
-364 RLVVSALSKLHG
+364 
-376 LHVTDFLL
+376 
-384 VPPGALPKTTSGK
+384 
-397 ISRAACA
+397 
-404 KQYGANKL
+404 
-412 QRSSN
+412 
-417 VPMTDGSVTADK
+417 MTDGSVTADK

-882 SLLPSGGFTE
+882 SLLPSGGFAE

-1120 VALYRLLMSWGVR
+1120 VALYRLVMSWGVR

-1532 DLFLQACDAGR
+1532 DVFLQACDAGR

-1815 VRGPHR
+1815 VRGPHP

>member
-1 MQYTSGSTANPRGV
+1 MVSR
-15 VLSMRN
+15 VLVHAYR
-21 VTENVDQIIRNYFR
+21 V
-35 HEGGAPRLPSSVV
+35 SS
-48 SWLPL
+48 
-53 YHDMGLMV
+53 
-61 GLFIP
+61 
-66 LFVGCPVILTSPEAF
+66 
-81 IRKPARWMQLLAK
+81 
-94 HQAPFS
+94 
-100 AAPNFAFDLAVAKTS
+100 
-115 EEDMAGLDLG
+115 
-125 HVNTIINGAEQVQP
+125 
-139 NTITKFLRRFR
+139 
-150 PYNLMPA
+150 
-157 AVKPSYG
+157 
-164 MAEAVVYLATTKAGS
+164 
-179 PPTSTEFDADSLARG
+179 
-194 HAELSTFETERA
+194 
-206 TRLIRYHSDDK
+206 
-217 EPLLRI
+217 
-223 VDPDSN
+223 
-229 IELGPGRIGE
+229 
-239 IWIHGKNVST
+239 
-249 GYHNADDALNRDKF
+249 
-263 QASIREA
+263 
-270 SAGTPRSPWLRT
+270 
-282 GDLGFIVGD
+282 
-291 EFYIVGRMK
+291 
-300 DLIIQDGVNHYPD
+300 
-313 DIETTVKE
+313 
-321 FTGGRVAA
+321 
-329 FSVSDDG
+329 
-336 VEHLVIAAEVRTEH
+336 
-350 GPDKVTIM
+350 
-358 DFSTIK
+358 
-364 RLVVSALSKLHG
+364 
-376 LHVTDFLL
+376 
-384 VPPGALPKTTSGK
+384 
-397 ISRAACA
+397 
-404 KQYGANKL
+404 
-412 QRSSN
+412 
-417 VPMTDGSVTADK
+417 
-429 LQKWFREYLSTHIEC
+429 
-444 HPNEVSLD
+444 NEVSLD

-1246 PMIAEFTAVAAELS
+1246 PMIAEFTAGAAELS

-1815 VRGPHR
+1815 VRGPHP

>member
-1 MQYTSGSTANPRGV
+1 
-15 VLSMRN
+15 
-21 VTENVDQIIRNYFR
+21 
-35 HEGGAPRLPSSVV
+35 
-48 SWLPL
+48 
-53 YHDMGLMV
+53 
-61 GLFIP
+61 
-66 LFVGCPVILTSPEAF
+66 
-81 IRKPARWMQLLAK
+81 
-94 HQAPFS
+94 
-100 AAPNFAFDLAVAKTS
+100 
-115 EEDMAGLDLG
+115 
-125 HVNTIINGAEQVQP
+125 
-139 NTITKFLRRFR
+139 
-150 PYNLMPA
+150 
-157 AVKPSYG
+157 
-164 MAEAVVYLATTKAGS
+164 
-179 PPTSTEFDADSLARG
+179 
-194 HAELSTFETERA
+194 
-206 TRLIRYHSDDK
+206 
-217 EPLLRI
+217 
-223 VDPDSN
+223 
-229 IELGPGRIGE
+229 
-239 IWIHGKNVST
+239 
-249 GYHNADDALNRDKF
+249 
-263 QASIREA
+263 
-270 SAGTPRSPWLRT
+270 
-282 GDLGFIVGD
+282 
-291 EFYIVGRMK
+291 
-300 DLIIQDGVNHYPD
+300 
-313 DIETTVKE
+313 
-321 FTGGRVAA
+321 
-329 FSVSDDG
+329 
-336 VEHLVIAAEVRTEH
+336 
-350 GPDKVTIM
+350 
-358 DFSTIK
+358 
-364 RLVVSALSKLHG
+364 
-376 LHVTDFLL
+376 
-384 VPPGALPKTTSGK
+384 
-397 ISRAACA
+397 
-404 KQYGANKL
+404 
-412 QRSSN
+412 
-417 VPMTDGSVTADK
+417 MTDGSVTADK

-787 NGIMAPNPSAQI
+787 NGIMAPNSSAQI

-1120 VALYRLLMSWGVR
+1120 VALYRLVMSWGVR

-1532 DLFLQACDAGR
+1532 DVFLQACDAGR

-1815 VRGPHR
+1815 VRGPHP

>member
-1 MQYTSGSTANPRGV
+1 
-15 VLSMRN
+15 
-21 VTENVDQIIRNYFR
+21 
-35 HEGGAPRLPSSVV
+35 
-48 SWLPL
+48 
-53 YHDMGLMV
+53 
-61 GLFIP
+61 
-66 LFVGCPVILTSPEAF
+66 
-81 IRKPARWMQLLAK
+81 
-94 HQAPFS
+94 
-100 AAPNFAFDLAVAKTS
+100 
-115 EEDMAGLDLG
+115 
-125 HVNTIINGAEQVQP
+125 
-139 NTITKFLRRFR
+139 
-150 PYNLMPA
+150 
-157 AVKPSYG
+157 
-164 MAEAVVYLATTKAGS
+164 
-179 PPTSTEFDADSLARG
+179 
-194 HAELSTFETERA
+194 
-206 TRLIRYHSDDK
+206 
-217 EPLLRI
+217 
-223 VDPDSN
+223 
-229 IELGPGRIGE
+229 
-239 IWIHGKNVST
+239 
-249 GYHNADDALNRDKF
+249 
-263 QASIREA
+263 
-270 SAGTPRSPWLRT
+270 
-282 GDLGFIVGD
+282 
-291 EFYIVGRMK
+291 
-300 DLIIQDGVNHYPD
+300 
-313 DIETTVKE
+313 
-321 FTGGRVAA
+321 
-329 FSVSDDG
+329 
-336 VEHLVIAAEVRTEH
+336 
-350 GPDKVTIM
+350 
-358 DFSTIK
+358 
-364 RLVVSALSKLHG
+364 
-376 LHVTDFLL
+376 
-384 VPPGALPKTTSGK
+384 
-397 ISRAACA
+397 
-404 KQYGANKL
+404 
-412 QRSSN
+412 
-417 VPMTDGSVTADK
+417 MTDGSVTADK

-892 PNPAIPFTEL
+892 PNPAIPFTAL

>member
-1 MQYTSGSTANPRGV
+1 
-15 VLSMRN
+15 
-21 VTENVDQIIRNYFR
+21 
-35 HEGGAPRLPSSVV
+35 
-48 SWLPL
+48 
-53 YHDMGLMV
+53 
-61 GLFIP
+61 
-66 LFVGCPVILTSPEAF
+66 
-81 IRKPARWMQLLAK
+81 
-94 HQAPFS
+94 
-100 AAPNFAFDLAVAKTS
+100 
-115 EEDMAGLDLG
+115 
-125 HVNTIINGAEQVQP
+125 
-139 NTITKFLRRFR
+139 
-150 PYNLMPA
+150 
-157 AVKPSYG
+157 
-164 MAEAVVYLATTKAGS
+164 
-179 PPTSTEFDADSLARG
+179 
-194 HAELSTFETERA
+194 
-206 TRLIRYHSDDK
+206 
-217 EPLLRI
+217 
-223 VDPDSN
+223 
-229 IELGPGRIGE
+229 
-239 IWIHGKNVST
+239 
-249 GYHNADDALNRDKF
+249 
-263 QASIREA
+263 
-270 SAGTPRSPWLRT
+270 
-282 GDLGFIVGD
+282 
-291 EFYIVGRMK
+291 
-300 DLIIQDGVNHYPD
+300 
-313 DIETTVKE
+313 
-321 FTGGRVAA
+321 
-329 FSVSDDG
+329 
-336 VEHLVIAAEVRTEH
+336 
-350 GPDKVTIM
+350 
-358 DFSTIK
+358 
-364 RLVVSALSKLHG
+364 
-376 LHVTDFLL
+376 
-384 VPPGALPKTTSGK
+384 
-397 ISRAACA
+397 
-404 KQYGANKL
+404 
-412 QRSSN
+412 
-417 VPMTDGSVTADK
+417 MTDGSVTADK

-1062 GMGSELYAAYP
+1062 GMGSELYASYP

-1120 VALYRLLMSWGVR
+1120 VALYRLVMSWGVR

-1532 DLFLQACDAGR
+1532 DVFLQACDAGR

-1815 VRGPHR
+1815 VRGPHP

>member
-1 MQYTSGSTANPRGV
+1 
-15 VLSMRN
+15 
-21 VTENVDQIIRNYFR
+21 
-35 HEGGAPRLPSSVV
+35 
-48 SWLPL
+48 
-53 YHDMGLMV
+53 
-61 GLFIP
+61 
-66 LFVGCPVILTSPEAF
+66 
-81 IRKPARWMQLLAK
+81 
-94 HQAPFS
+94 
-100 AAPNFAFDLAVAKTS
+100 
-115 EEDMAGLDLG
+115 
-125 HVNTIINGAEQVQP
+125 
-139 NTITKFLRRFR
+139 
-150 PYNLMPA
+150 
-157 AVKPSYG
+157 
-164 MAEAVVYLATTKAGS
+164 
-179 PPTSTEFDADSLARG
+179 
-194 HAELSTFETERA
+194 
-206 TRLIRYHSDDK
+206 
-217 EPLLRI
+217 
-223 VDPDSN
+223 
-229 IELGPGRIGE
+229 
-239 IWIHGKNVST
+239 
-249 GYHNADDALNRDKF
+249 
-263 QASIREA
+263 
-270 SAGTPRSPWLRT
+270 
-282 GDLGFIVGD
+282 
-291 EFYIVGRMK
+291 
-300 DLIIQDGVNHYPD
+300 
-313 DIETTVKE
+313 
-321 FTGGRVAA
+321 
-329 FSVSDDG
+329 
-336 VEHLVIAAEVRTEH
+336 
-350 GPDKVTIM
+350 
-358 DFSTIK
+358 
-364 RLVVSALSKLHG
+364 
-376 LHVTDFLL
+376 
-384 VPPGALPKTTSGK
+384 
-397 ISRAACA
+397 
-404 KQYGANKL
+404 
-412 QRSSN
+412 
-417 VPMTDGSVTADK
+417 MTDGSVTADK

-1292 AVVRFGDSVRSAH
+1292 AVVRFGASVRSAH

-1815 VRGPHR
+1815 VRGPHP

>member
-1 MQYTSGSTANPRGV
+1 
-15 VLSMRN
+15 
-21 VTENVDQIIRNYFR
+21 
-35 HEGGAPRLPSSVV
+35 
-48 SWLPL
+48 
-53 YHDMGLMV
+53 
-61 GLFIP
+61 
-66 LFVGCPVILTSPEAF
+66 
-81 IRKPARWMQLLAK
+81 
-94 HQAPFS
+94 
-100 AAPNFAFDLAVAKTS
+100 
-115 EEDMAGLDLG
+115 
-125 HVNTIINGAEQVQP
+125 
-139 NTITKFLRRFR
+139 
-150 PYNLMPA
+150 
-157 AVKPSYG
+157 
-164 MAEAVVYLATTKAGS
+164 
-179 PPTSTEFDADSLARG
+179 
-194 HAELSTFETERA
+194 
-206 TRLIRYHSDDK
+206 
-217 EPLLRI
+217 
-223 VDPDSN
+223 
-229 IELGPGRIGE
+229 
-239 IWIHGKNVST
+239 
-249 GYHNADDALNRDKF
+249 
-263 QASIREA
+263 
-270 SAGTPRSPWLRT
+270 
-282 GDLGFIVGD
+282 
-291 EFYIVGRMK
+291 
-300 DLIIQDGVNHYPD
+300 
-313 DIETTVKE
+313 
-321 FTGGRVAA
+321 
-329 FSVSDDG
+329 
-336 VEHLVIAAEVRTEH
+336 
-350 GPDKVTIM
+350 
-358 DFSTIK
+358 
-364 RLVVSALSKLHG
+364 
-376 LHVTDFLL
+376 
-384 VPPGALPKTTSGK
+384 
-397 ISRAACA
+397 
-404 KQYGANKL
+404 
-412 QRSSN
+412 
-417 VPMTDGSVTADK
+417 MTDGSVTADK
-429 LQKWFREYLSTHIEC
+429 LQKWFREYVSTHIEC

-639 DYVRLV
+639 DYVRIV

-1815 VRGPHR
+1815 VRGPHP

>member
-1 MQYTSGSTANPRGV
+1 MVSR
-15 VLSMRN
+15 VLVHAYR
-21 VTENVDQIIRNYFR
+21 V
-35 HEGGAPRLPSSVV
+35 SS
-48 SWLPL
+48 
-53 YHDMGLMV
+53 
-61 GLFIP
+61 
-66 LFVGCPVILTSPEAF
+66 
-81 IRKPARWMQLLAK
+81 
-94 HQAPFS
+94 
-100 AAPNFAFDLAVAKTS
+100 
-115 EEDMAGLDLG
+115 
-125 HVNTIINGAEQVQP
+125 
-139 NTITKFLRRFR
+139 
-150 PYNLMPA
+150 
-157 AVKPSYG
+157 
-164 MAEAVVYLATTKAGS
+164 
-179 PPTSTEFDADSLARG
+179 
-194 HAELSTFETERA
+194 
-206 TRLIRYHSDDK
+206 
-217 EPLLRI
+217 
-223 VDPDSN
+223 
-229 IELGPGRIGE
+229 
-239 IWIHGKNVST
+239 
-249 GYHNADDALNRDKF
+249 
-263 QASIREA
+263 
-270 SAGTPRSPWLRT
+270 
-282 GDLGFIVGD
+282 
-291 EFYIVGRMK
+291 
-300 DLIIQDGVNHYPD
+300 
-313 DIETTVKE
+313 
-321 FTGGRVAA
+321 
-329 FSVSDDG
+329 
-336 VEHLVIAAEVRTEH
+336 
-350 GPDKVTIM
+350 
-358 DFSTIK
+358 
-364 RLVVSALSKLHG
+364 
-376 LHVTDFLL
+376 
-384 VPPGALPKTTSGK
+384 
-397 ISRAACA
+397 
-404 KQYGANKL
+404 
-412 QRSSN
+412 
-417 VPMTDGSVTADK
+417 
-429 LQKWFREYLSTHIEC
+429 
-444 HPNEVSLD
+444 NEVSLD

-1366 ASVFSGYRPKRVELP
+1366 ASVFSGYRPKWVELP

-1815 VRGPHR
+1815 VRGPHP

>member
-1 MQYTSGSTANPRGV
+1 MVSR
-15 VLSMRN
+15 VLVHAYR
-21 VTENVDQIIRNYFR
+21 V
-35 HEGGAPRLPSSVV
+35 SS
-48 SWLPL
+48 
-53 YHDMGLMV
+53 
-61 GLFIP
+61 
-66 LFVGCPVILTSPEAF
+66 
-81 IRKPARWMQLLAK
+81 
-94 HQAPFS
+94 
-100 AAPNFAFDLAVAKTS
+100 
-115 EEDMAGLDLG
+115 
-125 HVNTIINGAEQVQP
+125 
-139 NTITKFLRRFR
+139 
-150 PYNLMPA
+150 
-157 AVKPSYG
+157 
-164 MAEAVVYLATTKAGS
+164 
-179 PPTSTEFDADSLARG
+179 
-194 HAELSTFETERA
+194 
-206 TRLIRYHSDDK
+206 
-217 EPLLRI
+217 
-223 VDPDSN
+223 
-229 IELGPGRIGE
+229 
-239 IWIHGKNVST
+239 
-249 GYHNADDALNRDKF
+249 
-263 QASIREA
+263 
-270 SAGTPRSPWLRT
+270 
-282 GDLGFIVGD
+282 
-291 EFYIVGRMK
+291 
-300 DLIIQDGVNHYPD
+300 
-313 DIETTVKE
+313 
-321 FTGGRVAA
+321 
-329 FSVSDDG
+329 
-336 VEHLVIAAEVRTEH
+336 
-350 GPDKVTIM
+350 
-358 DFSTIK
+358 
-364 RLVVSALSKLHG
+364 
-376 LHVTDFLL
+376 
-384 VPPGALPKTTSGK
+384 
-397 ISRAACA
+397 
-404 KQYGANKL
+404 
-412 QRSSN
+412 
-417 VPMTDGSVTADK
+417 
-429 LQKWFREYLSTHIEC
+429 
-444 HPNEVSLD
+444 NEVSLD

-920 RRAGVSSFGFGG
+920 RRVGVSSFGFGG

-1815 VRGPHR
+1815 VRGPHP

>member
-1 MQYTSGSTANPRGV
+1 MVSR
-15 VLSMRN
+15 VLVHAYR
-21 VTENVDQIIRNYFR
+21 V
-35 HEGGAPRLPSSVV
+35 SS
-48 SWLPL
+48 
-53 YHDMGLMV
+53 
-61 GLFIP
+61 
-66 LFVGCPVILTSPEAF
+66 
-81 IRKPARWMQLLAK
+81 
-94 HQAPFS
+94 
-100 AAPNFAFDLAVAKTS
+100 
-115 EEDMAGLDLG
+115 
-125 HVNTIINGAEQVQP
+125 
-139 NTITKFLRRFR
+139 
-150 PYNLMPA
+150 
-157 AVKPSYG
+157 
-164 MAEAVVYLATTKAGS
+164 
-179 PPTSTEFDADSLARG
+179 
-194 HAELSTFETERA
+194 
-206 TRLIRYHSDDK
+206 
-217 EPLLRI
+217 
-223 VDPDSN
+223 
-229 IELGPGRIGE
+229 
-239 IWIHGKNVST
+239 
-249 GYHNADDALNRDKF
+249 
-263 QASIREA
+263 
-270 SAGTPRSPWLRT
+270 
-282 GDLGFIVGD
+282 
-291 EFYIVGRMK
+291 
-300 DLIIQDGVNHYPD
+300 
-313 DIETTVKE
+313 
-321 FTGGRVAA
+321 
-329 FSVSDDG
+329 
-336 VEHLVIAAEVRTEH
+336 
-350 GPDKVTIM
+350 
-358 DFSTIK
+358 
-364 RLVVSALSKLHG
+364 
-376 LHVTDFLL
+376 
-384 VPPGALPKTTSGK
+384 
-397 ISRAACA
+397 
-404 KQYGANKL
+404 
-412 QRSSN
+412 
-417 VPMTDGSVTADK
+417 
-429 LQKWFREYLSTHIEC
+429 
-444 HPNEVSLD
+444 NEVSLD

-709 LVGGTNVLIS
+709 LVGGMNVLIS

-1815 VRGPHR
+1815 VRGPHP

>member
-1 MQYTSGSTANPRGV
+1 
-15 VLSMRN
+15 
-21 VTENVDQIIRNYFR
+21 
-35 HEGGAPRLPSSVV
+35 
-48 SWLPL
+48 
-53 YHDMGLMV
+53 
-61 GLFIP
+61 
-66 LFVGCPVILTSPEAF
+66 
-81 IRKPARWMQLLAK
+81 
-94 HQAPFS
+94 
-100 AAPNFAFDLAVAKTS
+100 
-115 EEDMAGLDLG
+115 
-125 HVNTIINGAEQVQP
+125 
-139 NTITKFLRRFR
+139 
-150 PYNLMPA
+150 
-157 AVKPSYG
+157 
-164 MAEAVVYLATTKAGS
+164 
-179 PPTSTEFDADSLARG
+179 
-194 HAELSTFETERA
+194 
-206 TRLIRYHSDDK
+206 
-217 EPLLRI
+217 
-223 VDPDSN
+223 
-229 IELGPGRIGE
+229 
-239 IWIHGKNVST
+239 
-249 GYHNADDALNRDKF
+249 
-263 QASIREA
+263 
-270 SAGTPRSPWLRT
+270 
-282 GDLGFIVGD
+282 
-291 EFYIVGRMK
+291 
-300 DLIIQDGVNHYPD
+300 
-313 DIETTVKE
+313 
-321 FTGGRVAA
+321 
-329 FSVSDDG
+329 
-336 VEHLVIAAEVRTEH
+336 
-350 GPDKVTIM
+350 
-358 DFSTIK
+358 
-364 RLVVSALSKLHG
+364 
-376 LHVTDFLL
+376 
-384 VPPGALPKTTSGK
+384 
-397 ISRAACA
+397 
-404 KQYGANKL
+404 
-412 QRSSN
+412 
-417 VPMTDGSVTADK
+417 MTDGSVTADK
-429 LQKWFREYLSTHIEC
+429 LQKWFREYVSTHIEC

-671 YFLDIQGPSIVIDT
+671 YFLDIQGPPIVIDT

-839 VFGRKRPG
+839 VFCRKRPG

-1815 VRGPHR
+1815 VRGPHP

>member
-1 MQYTSGSTANPRGV
+1 
-15 VLSMRN
+15 
-21 VTENVDQIIRNYFR
+21 
-35 HEGGAPRLPSSVV
+35 
-48 SWLPL
+48 
-53 YHDMGLMV
+53 
-61 GLFIP
+61 
-66 LFVGCPVILTSPEAF
+66 
-81 IRKPARWMQLLAK
+81 
-94 HQAPFS
+94 
-100 AAPNFAFDLAVAKTS
+100 
-115 EEDMAGLDLG
+115 
-125 HVNTIINGAEQVQP
+125 
-139 NTITKFLRRFR
+139 
-150 PYNLMPA
+150 
-157 AVKPSYG
+157 
-164 MAEAVVYLATTKAGS
+164 
-179 PPTSTEFDADSLARG
+179 
-194 HAELSTFETERA
+194 
-206 TRLIRYHSDDK
+206 
-217 EPLLRI
+217 
-223 VDPDSN
+223 
-229 IELGPGRIGE
+229 
-239 IWIHGKNVST
+239 
-249 GYHNADDALNRDKF
+249 
-263 QASIREA
+263 
-270 SAGTPRSPWLRT
+270 
-282 GDLGFIVGD
+282 
-291 EFYIVGRMK
+291 
-300 DLIIQDGVNHYPD
+300 
-313 DIETTVKE
+313 
-321 FTGGRVAA
+321 
-329 FSVSDDG
+329 
-336 VEHLVIAAEVRTEH
+336 
-350 GPDKVTIM
+350 
-358 DFSTIK
+358 
-364 RLVVSALSKLHG
+364 
-376 LHVTDFLL
+376 
-384 VPPGALPKTTSGK
+384 
-397 ISRAACA
+397 
-404 KQYGANKL
+404 
-412 QRSSN
+412 
-417 VPMTDGSVTADK
+417 MTDGSVTADK

-700 LSTWDCDIA
+700 LSTRDCDIA

-1672 VKHQRNPLGVALI
+1672 VKHQRNPLRVALI

-1815 VRGPHR
+1815 VRGPHP

>member
-1 MQYTSGSTANPRGV
+1 
-15 VLSMRN
+15 
-21 VTENVDQIIRNYFR
+21 
-35 HEGGAPRLPSSVV
+35 
-48 SWLPL
+48 
-53 YHDMGLMV
+53 
-61 GLFIP
+61 
-66 LFVGCPVILTSPEAF
+66 
-81 IRKPARWMQLLAK
+81 
-94 HQAPFS
+94 
-100 AAPNFAFDLAVAKTS
+100 
-115 EEDMAGLDLG
+115 
-125 HVNTIINGAEQVQP
+125 
-139 NTITKFLRRFR
+139 
-150 PYNLMPA
+150 
-157 AVKPSYG
+157 
-164 MAEAVVYLATTKAGS
+164 
-179 PPTSTEFDADSLARG
+179 
-194 HAELSTFETERA
+194 
-206 TRLIRYHSDDK
+206 
-217 EPLLRI
+217 
-223 VDPDSN
+223 
-229 IELGPGRIGE
+229 
-239 IWIHGKNVST
+239 
-249 GYHNADDALNRDKF
+249 
-263 QASIREA
+263 
-270 SAGTPRSPWLRT
+270 
-282 GDLGFIVGD
+282 
-291 EFYIVGRMK
+291 
-300 DLIIQDGVNHYPD
+300 
-313 DIETTVKE
+313 
-321 FTGGRVAA
+321 
-329 FSVSDDG
+329 
-336 VEHLVIAAEVRTEH
+336 
-350 GPDKVTIM
+350 
-358 DFSTIK
+358 
-364 RLVVSALSKLHG
+364 
-376 LHVTDFLL
+376 
-384 VPPGALPKTTSGK
+384 
-397 ISRAACA
+397 
-404 KQYGANKL
+404 
-412 QRSSN
+412 
-417 VPMTDGSVTADK
+417 MTDGSVTADK
-429 LQKWFREYLSTHIEC
+429 LQKWFREYVSTHIEC

-974 ALAAQAGRL
+974 ALAAQTGRL

-1815 VRGPHR
+1815 VRGPHP